1 MGELSAMLGNSLA
14 VTGGLFVASI
24 IALAYM
30 LPKLLNGF
38 KGDQL
43 NGNVLE
49 RLKAMEE
56 HALVQDRKM
65 ILQDD
70 KIHRYA
76 VKVTKLIVI
85 IIRLEA
91 LLMANSVNIPN
102 ELLDEIAK
110 LKEEAEKDTK

>member
-1 MGELSAMLGNSLA
+1 MSELTDMLGKGAGL
-14 VTGGLFVASI
+14 TGGFLVAAVL
-24 IALAYM
+24 ALAYM

-49 RLKAMEE
+49 RLKAMED
-56 HALVQDRKM
+56 HATLQDKAM
-65 ILQDD
+65 IRQDD

-76 VKVTKLIVI
+76 VKVTKLVVI

-91 LLMANSVNIPN
+91 LLMADKVTIPGD
-102 ELLDEIAK
+102 LVQEIAI
-110 LKEEAEKDTK
+110 LKDDTERELT

>member
-1 MGELSAMLGNSLA
+1 MNELSDVLGKSVAL
-14 VTGGLFVASI
+14 TGGALAAAV
-24 IALAYM
+24 IALAYI

-49 RLKAMEE
+49 RLKAMED
-56 HALVQDRKM
+56 HAAVQDRKM

-76 VKVTKLIVI
+76 IKVTKLII
-85 IIRLEA
+85 ISIRLEG
-91 LLMANSVNIPN
+91 LLVANEIEIPPD
-102 ELLDEIAK
+102 LITEIDK
-110 LKEEAEKDTK
+110 LKNETERSDT